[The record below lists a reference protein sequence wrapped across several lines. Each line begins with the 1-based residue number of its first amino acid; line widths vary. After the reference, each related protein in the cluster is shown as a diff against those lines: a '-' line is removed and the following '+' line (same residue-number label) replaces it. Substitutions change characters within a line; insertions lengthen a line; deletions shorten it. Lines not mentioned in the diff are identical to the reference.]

1 MKFHS
6 CPVVAQAAE
15 EKLGQLPCQILFSPH
30 ITHLAVFCAPILI
43 SFHLPKFLLWRC
55 HNVNYECIDTV
66 IHIVD

>member
-30 ITHLAVFCAPILI
+30 IAHLAAFCRPILI
-43 SFHLPKFLLWRC
+43 PFHSTYPDSS
-55 HNVNYECIDTV
+55 YGDV
-66 IHIVD
+66 IK